1 MLDAAA
7 CLKIIDANSK
17 CIMQITITRF
27 VETKMTSVSDFQDG
41 KMEQREAKSSHS
53 RKQTQ
58 C

>member
-7 CLKIIDANSK
+7 CMRITDANSK

-27 VETKMTSVSDFQDG
+27 VDTKMTSVSYFQDG
-41 KMEQREAKSSHS
+41 KMEQEAKTSHS